1 MHPSDDEGLHNPAAE
16 IPLLLDLRQGGK
28 VCDQASA
35 LVAAAVAD
43 QGPVVFPH
51 RCGVVVANLLATA
64 DRLDRHQI
72 RVVSD
77 AGVGIAG
84 VVGVHAGGFQID
96 VEVRTD
102 LKGIGLV
109 DAFAQHCSEI
119 NQSPP
124 EAEDGFAR
132 LEIGSGKQSL
142 AERAWANQDRRVENQ
157 LI

>member
-16 IPLLLDLRQGGK
+16 IPLLLDLRKGGE
-28 VCDQASA
+28 VGDQASA

-51 RCGVVVANLLATA
+51 RCGVVVANLLASTNW
-64 DRLDRHQI
+64 LDRHQI

-77 AGVGIAG
+77 AGVGIAR
-84 VVGVHAGGFQID
+84 VVGIHARGFQID
-96 VEVRTD
+96 VAVRTD

-109 DAFAQHCSEI
+109 DALAQHCGEI
-119 NQSPP
+119 DQSPP

-132 LEIGSGKQSL
+132 LEIGCGKQPL
-142 AERAWANQDRRVENQ
+142 AERAWTNQDRRVENQ